1 MLLQLDN
8 LKVSYGLTRAL
19 KAFSMQM
26 EVGQTTA
33 VLGTNG
39 AGKTTLLKTLSGF
52 PRVASRAL
60 EMEVEEGEIHFDGQR
75 INRLKPDAIVRRG
88 ITHVPEGREI
98 FRDLSVDENLLMGSY
113 GSGGRNGRGKKGGG
127 VERIYEYFPALA
139 DRRRQRAETL
149 SGGEQQMLAI
159 GRALMGQPRL
169 LLLDEPSLG
178 LAPVI
183 VQQIFAILKTI
194 RSEGGVTVLL
204 VEQNANLA
212 LEFAD
217 FAYILENGRGVLSGP
232 SADLQRN
239 DMVREFYL
247 GVSENTGRRSYADAK
262 TYRIRKR
269 WR

>member
-1 MLLQLDN
+1 MLLKVDN

-19 KAFSMQM
+19 MGFSMEM
-26 EVGQTTA
+26 EEGQAIA

-52 PRVASRAL
+52 PQVASRAL
-60 EMEVEEGEIHFDGQR
+60 DMEVEEGEIHFAGQR
-75 INRLKPDAIVRRG
+75 IDRLRPDAIVRG
-88 ITHVPEGREI
+88 GLVHVPEGREV
-98 FRDLSVDENLLMGSY
+98 FRDLTVEENLRMGAY
-113 GSGGRNGRGKKGGG
+113 ARRAHRNGEL
-127 VERIYEYFPALA
+127 ERIFEYFPALA
-139 DRRRQRAETL
+139 PRRRQRAETL

-183 VQQIFAILKTI
+183 VEQIFAILNSI
-194 RSEGGVTVLL
+194 RQQGITVLL
-204 VEQNANLA
+204 VEQNAQLA
-212 LEFAD
+212 LDFAD

-232 SADLQRN
+232 CAQLKNN
-239 DMVREFYL
+239 DMVQEFYL
-247 GVSENTGRRSYADAK
+247 GVTHDAERRSYADAK

>member
-1 MLLQLDN
+1 MLRIDN

-19 KAFSMQM
+19 KGFSMQV
-26 EVGQTTA
+26 EAGQRVA

-39 AGKTTLLKTLSGF
+39 AGKTTLLRTLSGF

-60 EMEVEEGEIHFDGQR
+60 DMEVEEGEIHFDDER
-75 INRLKPDAIVRRG
+75 IDGFKPDAIVRRG
-88 ITHVPEGREI
+88 ICHVPEGREV
-98 FRDLSVDENLLMGSY
+98 FRDLSVEENLRMGAVGTSN
-113 GSGGRNGRGKKGGG
+113 GGDDT
-127 VERIYEYFPALA
+127 ERIYEHFPALA
-139 DRRRQRAETL
+139 ERRRQRADTL

-159 GRALMGQPRL
+159 GRALMGRPRL

-183 VQQIFAILKTI
+183 VDRIFAILRGI
-194 RSEGGVTVLL
+194 HQDGLTVLL
-204 VEQNANLA
+204 VEQNAHLA
-212 LEFAD
+212 LDFAD
-217 FAYILENGRGVLSGP
+217 FGYVMENGKGVLSGP
-232 SADLQRN
+232 SEELQRN

-247 GVSENTGRRSYADAK
+247 GVADDTGRRSYADAK

>member
-1 MLLQLDN
+1 MLLQMSN

-19 KAFSMQM
+19 KGFSMQV
-26 EVGQTTA
+26 EEGQTAA

-60 EMEVEEGEIHFDGQR
+60 EMEVEEGEIHFDGRR
-75 INRLKPDAIVRRG
+75 IDRLRPDAIVRSG
-88 ITHVPEGREI
+88 IVHVPEGREV
-98 FRDLSVDENLLMGSY
+98 FRDLSVDENLCMGSY
-113 GSGGRNGRGKKGGG
+113 GNREKNGG

-139 DRRRQRAETL
+139 ERRRQRAETL

-159 GRALMGQPRL
+159 GRALMGRPRL

-178 LAPVI
+178 LAPAI
-183 VQQIFAILKTI
+183 VEQIFTILRAI
-194 RSEGGVTVLL
+194 RAEGLTVLL
-204 VEQNANLA
+204 VEQNAHLA

-217 FAYILENGRGVLSGP
+217 HAYILENGRGVLSGP
-232 SADLQRN
+232 SAELRGN
-239 DMVREFYL
+239 DIVREFYL
-247 GVSENTGRRSYADAK
+247 GVADNAERRSYADAK
-262 TYRIRKR
+262 TYRRRKR

>member
-1 MLLQLDN
+1 MLLQVDN

-19 KAFSMQM
+19 QGFSLKVD
-26 EVGQTTA
+26 EGQAVA

-52 PRVASRAL
+52 TQVASRAL
-60 EMEVEEGEIHFDGQR
+60 DMEIEEGEVRFDGRR
-75 INRLKPDAIVRRG
+75 IDALRPDAIVRHG

-98 FRDLSVDENLLMGSY
+98 FPDLTVEENLWMGGY
-113 GSGGRNGRGKKGGG
+113 GHDRKDG
-127 VERIYEYFPALA
+127 ERDRVYAHFPVLA
-139 DRRRQRAETL
+139 ERRRQRAETL

-159 GRALMGQPRL
+159 GRALMAKPRL

-178 LAPVI
+178 LAPVL
-183 VQQIFAILKTI
+183 VDRIFDILNAIHA
-194 RSEGGVTVLL
+194 EGLAVLL
-204 VEQNANLA
+204 VEQNAHLA

-232 SADLQRN
+232 SKELRHN

-247 GVSENTGRRSYADAK
+247 GVTENAERRSYAQAK
-262 TYRIRKR
+262 TYRVKKR

>member
-1 MLLQLDN
+1 MLLKLDN
-8 LKVSYGLTRAL
+8 LRVSYGLTRAL
-19 KAFSMQM
+19 KGFSMQI
-26 EVGQTTA
+26 EAGQTTA

-75 INRLKPDAIVRRG
+75 VDRLKPDAIVRRG
-88 ITHVPEGREI
+88 ITHVPEGREV
-98 FRDLSVDENLLMGSY
+98 FKDLSVEENLWMGSY
-113 GSGGRNGRGKKGGG
+113 GRGRKNGGKSNSGI
-127 VERIYEYFPALA
+127 ERIYEYFPALA

-183 VQQIFAILKTI
+183 VQQIFAILRAI
-194 RSEGGVTVLL
+194 RSEGGVTILL
-204 VEQNANLA
+204 VEQNAHLA

-232 SADLQRN
+232 SAQLQRN

-247 GVSENTGRRSYADAK
+247 GVSDNTERRSYADAK

>member
-19 KAFSMQM
+19 RGFSMQV
-26 EVGQTTA
+26 EPGQTTA

-60 EMEVEEGEIHFDGQR
+60 EMEVEEGEIHFDGDR
-75 INRLKPDAIVRRG
+75 IDRLKPDAIVHRG
-88 ITHVPEGREI
+88 ITHVPEGREV
-98 FRDLSVDENLLMGSY
+98 FRDLSVDENLWMGSY
-113 GSGGRNGRGKKGGG
+113 GSSSQLAD

-139 DRRRQRAETL
+139 ERRRQRAETL

-183 VQQIFAILKTI
+183 VQQIFAILQSIRDEGLTI
-194 RSEGGVTVLL
+194 LL
-204 VEQNANLA
+204 VEQNANAALSLA
-212 LEFAD
+212 NRGYVLRVGQIVMEDA
-217 FAYILENGRGVLSGP
+217 AEALKENEQVKE
-232 SADLQRN
+232 A
-239 DMVREFYL
+239 YL
-247 GVSENTGRRSYADAK
+247 GGH
-262 TYRIRKR
+262 
-269 WR
+269 